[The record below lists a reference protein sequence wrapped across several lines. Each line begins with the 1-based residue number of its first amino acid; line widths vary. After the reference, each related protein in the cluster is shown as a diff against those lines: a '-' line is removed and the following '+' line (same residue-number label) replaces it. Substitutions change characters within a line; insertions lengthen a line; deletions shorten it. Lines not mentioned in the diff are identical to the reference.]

1 MLNSVLSAQITLPQF
16 LICELT
22 AMVLGFGTSLIF
34 MARDR
39 HTGAFSQSLALLPG
53 VVTLV
58 IMLVNG
64 NIGAGLAVAGTFAL
78 VRFRSAPGSAKEITG
93 LFMSVAIGLACG
105 MGYVGVAIVFF
116 GLMALYVLLL
126 GGLRYGE
133 DGVKHRHLKI
143 TVPETVDYET
153 LFDDLFE
160 KYTTRHELTKVRTT
174 NMGTLYELHYR
185 IDLKDPRRIREF
197 IDAIRCRNGNLNII
211 CGREAEKD
219 VM

>member
-1 MLNSVLSAQITLPQF
+1 MLNSILTAELSLTQF

-22 AMVLGFGTSLIF
+22 AMILGFGTALIF
-34 MARDR
+34 LVRDR

-105 MGYVGVAIVFF
+105 MGYVGVAVIFF
-116 GLMALYVLLL
+116 VLMSVYVMGLGAV
-126 GGLRYGE
+126 RFGE

-143 TVPETVDYET
+143 TVPEDADYEN
-153 LFDDLFE
+153 LFEDLFAR
-160 KYTTRHELTKVRTT
+160 YTDRHELTKVRTT
-174 NMGTLYELHYR
+174 NMGTLYELHYQV
-185 IDLKDPRRIREF
+185 DLKDPEKLREF

-211 CGREAEKD
+211 CSREAERD
-219 VM
+219 FM

>member
-160 KYTTRHELTKVRTT
+160 KYTTGHELTKVRTT

-185 IDLKDPRRIREF
+185 IDLKDPRQIREF

>member
-1 MLNSVLSAQITLPQF
+1 MLNSILSPEITLVQF

-22 AMVLGFGTSLIF
+22 AMALGFGVSLVF
-34 MARDR
+34 RARDR
-39 HTGAFSQSLALLPG
+39 HTGAFTQSLALLPG

-93 LFMSVAIGLACG
+93 LFTSVAIGLACG
-105 MGYVGVAIVFF
+105 MGYVGVAVIFF
-116 GLMALYVLLL
+116 LLIAVYVLAL
-126 GGLRYGE
+126 GSIRYGE
-133 DGVKHRHLKI
+133 ESEKHRHLKI
-143 TVPETVDYET
+143 TVPEDANY
-153 LFDDLFE
+153 DDLFE
-160 KYTTRHELTKVRTT
+160 DLFEQYTSFHELIKVRTT
-174 NMGTLYELHYR
+174 NMGTLYELNYR
-185 IDLKDPRRIREF
+185 IVLKDSRHTREM
-197 IDAIRCRNGNLNII
+197 IDAIRCRNGNLNIV